1 MDTNQVYA
9 IVNGVAAQALGDST
23 LAALDTAG
31 LVQLGTAVLSSQSN
45 TEAFLNTLVQR
56 IGRTIISY
64 RKYTNKL
71 GDMVL
76 TDFEW
81 GAILQKIKVKMPAVV
96 EDDAYDLTDGQS
108 VDHYI
113 VSKPQATQKL
123 FVARNP
129 YSLYVTISRKLLKE
143 AFLSE
148 SAMAGFLAAVFGEV
162 QNKIEL
168 SYENL
173 GRLCIAN
180 YIAEIAGTAREVKL
194 LTLYQGLNTGAS
206 GLTADNALLDNGFLR
221 YAAGVMKLYSKRFT
235 DMSVLYNDG
244 SETRHTPV
252 QDQRFRILSDFETAM
267 ETQVEYAAF
276 HEKFVSLRGTYTTI
290 NFWQSAQTP
299 GSILVNRASD
309 DAETEVENIVGILH
323 DRDAMGLYKE
333 EEDVLTTPV
342 NARGMY
348 YNTFWHLMRN
358 YLNDLSEN
366 CIIFTLN

>member
-1 MDTNQVYA
+1 MDTNQIYD
-9 IVNGVAAQALGDST
+9 IVNGVVGQALGDDS
-23 LAALDTAG
+23 LAALDAQG
-31 LVQLGTAVLSSQSN
+31 LVQLGNAVLSSQSN

-56 IGRTIISY
+56 IGQTIISF

-81 GAILQKIKVKMPAVV
+81 GMILQKIKVSMPDVV
-96 EDDAYDLTDGQS
+96 EDDAYDLTDGES

-113 VSKPQATQKL
+113 ISKPKASQKL

-129 YSLYVTISRKLLKE
+129 YSLYVTISRKLLRE

-148 SAMAGFLAAVFGEV
+148 TAMGAFISAVFGEV
-162 QNKIEL
+162 RNKIEL
-168 SYENL
+168 SFENL
-173 GRLCIAN
+173 GRMCMAN
-180 YIAEIAGTAREVKL
+180 YIAEIGGTGREVTL
-194 LTLYQGLNTGAS
+194 LTNYKALNADAS
-206 GLTADNALLDNGFLR
+206 GLTADTCLLDNGFLR
-221 YAAGVMKLYSKRFT
+221 YAAGVINNFSKRFT

-252 QDQRFRILSDFETAM
+252 SDQRLRILTDFETAM

-276 HEKFVSLRGTYTTI
+276 HDKYVSLQGTYTTI
-290 NFWQSAQTP
+290 NFWQAAATP
-299 GSILVNRASD
+299 GSIIVKRASD
-309 DAETEVENIVGILH
+309 GVSTTVENIVGLLA

-348 YNTFWHLMRN
+348 YNTFWHLQRN

>member
-1 MDTNQVYA
+1 MDTNQVYD
-9 IVNGVAAQALGDST
+9 IVNGVVSQALGDT
-23 LAALDTAG
+23 ALTAVDTAG
-31 LVQLGTAVLSSQSN
+31 LVQLGSAVLSSQTN

-81 GAILQKIKVKMPAVV
+81 GAILQKIKVRMPAVV
-96 EDDAYDLTDGQS
+96 EDDAYDLQDGQS
-108 VDHYI
+108 VDHYV
-113 VSKPQATQKL
+113 VSKPQAVQKL

-129 YSLYVTISRKLLKE
+129 YSLFVTISRKLLKE

-148 SAMAGFLAAVFGEV
+148 AAMAGFLSAVFGEV

-173 GRLCIAN
+173 GRLCLAN
-180 YIAEIAGTAREVKL
+180 FIAEIGGTGREIPL
-194 LTLYQGLNTGAS
+194 LANYKTLNTGAS
-206 GLTADNALLDNGFLR
+206 GLTAANAILDNGFLR
-221 YAAGVMKLYSKRFT
+221 YAAGVIKQYSKRFT
-235 DMSVLYNDG
+235 DMSTLYNDG
-244 SETRHTPV
+244 TETRHTPLA
-252 QDQRFRILSDFETAM
+252 DQRLRILSEFETAM

-276 HEKFVSLRGTYTTI
+276 HEKFVSLRGTYTSI

-299 GSILVNRASD
+299 GSVLVNRASD
-309 DAETEVENIVGILH
+309 DAETSVQNIVAILH
-323 DRDAMGLYKE
+323 DRDALGLYKE

-348 YNTFWHLMRN
+348 YNTFWHLQRN

-366 CIIFTLN
+366 GIIFTLN

>member
-1 MDTNQVYA
+1 MDTNQIYD
-9 IVNGVAAQALGDST
+9 IVNGVVQQALGQES
-23 LAALDTAG
+23 LAALDARG
-31 LVQLGTAVLSSQSN
+31 LVQLGNSVLSSQSN
-45 TEAFLNTLVQR
+45 TEAFLDTLVQR
-56 IGRTIISY
+56 IGRTIISF

-81 GAILQKIKVKMPAVV
+81 GMILQKIKVKMPDVV
-96 EDDAYDLTDGQS
+96 EDDAYDLTDGES
-108 VDHYI
+108 IDHYI
-113 VSKPQATQKL
+113 ISKPHATQKL

-148 SAMAGFLAAVFGEV
+148 SAMGAFLSAVFGEV
-162 QNKIEL
+162 RNKIEL
-168 SYENL
+168 SFENL
-173 GRLCIAN
+173 GRLCMAN
-180 YIAEIAGTAREVKL
+180 YIAEIGGTGREIPL
-194 LTLYQGLNTGAS
+194 LTNYRTINTSAS
-206 GLTADNALLDNGFLR
+206 GLNARSCLLDNGFLR
-221 YAAGVMKLYSKRFT
+221 YAAGVIKNYSKRMT

-252 QDQRFRILSDFETAM
+252 SDQRLRILVDFETAM

-276 HEKFVSLRGTYTTI
+276 HEKYVSLQGTYTTI
-290 NFWQSAQTP
+290 NFWQAASTP
-299 GSILVNRASD
+299 SSVIVERSSD
-309 DAETEVENIVGILH
+309 GVSTTVENVVALLA

-348 YNTFWHLMRN
+348 YNTFWHLQRN

>member
-1 MDTNQVYA
+1 METIQIYDVLNG
-9 IVNGVAAQALGDST
+9 IVNQALGDSELT
-23 LAALDTAG
+23 ATDAAG
-31 LVQLGTAVLSSQSN
+31 LVQLGDSILSSQNN

-56 IGRTIISY
+56 IGRTIISF

-71 GDMVL
+71 SDMVL

-81 GAILQKIKVKMPAVV
+81 GMILQKIKVKMPTLV
-96 EDDAYDLTDGQS
+96 EDAAYDLTNGLS
-108 VDHYI
+108 VDHYVI
-113 VSKPQATQKL
+113 SKPETTQKL
-123 FVARNP
+123 FAARDP

-173 GRLCIAN
+173 GRMCMAN

-194 LTLYQGLNTGAS
+194 LTAYRALDANAPA
-206 GLTADNALLDNGFLR
+206 TAAAAMIHNGFLR
-221 YAAGVMKLYSKRFT
+221 YATGVIKQYSKRFT

-252 QDQRFRILSDFETAM
+252 ADQRLRILSEFETAM

-276 HEKFVSLRGTYTTI
+276 HDNFVSLSGMYTSI
-290 NFWQSAQTP
+290 NFWQAAATP
-299 GSILVNRASD
+299 GSISVKRASD
-309 DAETEVENIVGILH
+309 DAETTVTNIVALLA

-348 YNTFWHLMRN
+348 YNTFWHLQRN

-366 CIIFTLN
+366 AVIFTLN

>member
-1 MDTNQVYA
+1 MDTNQIYD
-9 IVNGVAAQALGDST
+9 IVNGVVAQALGSEQLT
-23 LAALDTAG
+23 AVDTQG
-31 LVQLGTAVLSSQSN
+31 LVQIGNSVLSSQSN
-45 TEAFLNTLVQR
+45 TEAFLDTLVQR

-81 GAILQKIKVKMPAVV
+81 GMILQKIKVKMPDVV
-96 EDDAYDLTDGQS
+96 EDDAYDLVDGQS
-108 VDHYI
+108 LDHYI
-113 VSKPQATQKL
+113 IGKPQTTQKL

-129 YSLYVTISRKLLKE
+129 YSLFVTISRKLLKE

-148 SAMAGFLAAVFGEV
+148 SAMGAFLSAVFGEV
-162 QNKIEL
+162 RNKIEL
-168 SYENL
+168 SFENL
-173 GRLCIAN
+173 GRLCMAN
-180 YIAEIAGTAREVKL
+180 YIAEIAGGAREIKL
-194 LTLYQGLNTGAS
+194 LTKYQELNSAAS
-206 GLTADNALLDNGFLR
+206 GLTAATALLDNGFLR
-221 YAAGVMKLYSKRFT
+221 YAAGVIKTTSKRMT

-252 QDQRFRILSDFETAM
+252 SDQRLRLLVDFENAM

-276 HEKFVSLRGTYTTI
+276 HEKYVSLNGTYTSI

-299 GSILVNRASD
+299 GSVIVERASD
-309 DAETEVENIVGILH
+309 GTKTTVENIVGLLA

-348 YNTFWHLMRN
+348 YNTFWHLQRN

-366 CIIFTLN
+366 AVIFTLN

>member
-1 MDTNQVYA
+1 MDTNQIYD
-9 IVNGVAAQALGDST
+9 IVNGVVEQALGQDQLT
-23 LAALDTAG
+23 ALDAQG
-31 LVQLGTAVLSSQSN
+31 LVQIGNAVLSSQSN
-45 TEAFLNTLVQR
+45 TEAFLDTLVQR
-56 IGRTIISY
+56 IGRTIISF

-81 GAILQKIKVKMPAVV
+81 GMILQKIKVKMPEVV
-96 EDDAYDLTDGQS
+96 EDDAYDLVDGQS

-113 VSKPQATQKL
+113 IGKPQASQKL

-129 YSLYVTISRKLLKE
+129 YSIYVTISRKLLKE

-148 SAMAGFLAAVFGEV
+148 SAMGAFLSAVFGEV
-162 QNKIEL
+162 RNKIEL
-168 SYENL
+168 SFENL
-173 GRLCIAN
+173 GRLCMAN
-180 YIAEIAGTAREVKL
+180 YIAEIGGGGREVRL
-194 LTLYQGLNTGAS
+194 LTNYRALNSAAS
-206 GLTADNALLDNGFLR
+206 GLTAATCLLDNGFLR
-221 YAAGVMKLYSKRFT
+221 YAAGVIKNFSKRMT

-244 SETRHTPV
+244 TETRHTPV
-252 QDQRFRILSDFETAM
+252 ADQRLRVLIDFETAM

-276 HEKFVSLRGTYTTI
+276 HEKYVSLEGKYTTI
-290 NFWQSAQTP
+290 NFWQAAQTP
-299 GSILVNRASD
+299 SSVIVERASD
-309 DAETEVENIVGILH
+309 GVETTVENVVALLA

-348 YNTFWHLMRN
+348 YNTFWHLQRN

-366 CIIFTLN
+366 AVVFTLN

>member
-9 IVNGVAAQALGDST
+9 IVNGVVSQALGST
-23 LAALDTAG
+23 ALTAVDASG
-31 LVQLGTAVLSSQSN
+31 LVSLGNAVISSQSN

-71 GDMVL
+71 SDMVL

-81 GAILQKIKVKMPAVV
+81 GAILQKIKVRMPEAV
-96 EDDAYDLTDGQS
+96 EDDAYELTDGQS

-113 VSKPQATQKL
+113 VKKPSVDQKL

-129 YSLYVTISRKLLKE
+129 YALYITISRKLLKE

-148 SAMAGFLAAVFGEV
+148 AAMAGFLSAVFGEV

-168 SYENL
+168 SFENL
-173 GRLCIAN
+173 GRTCMAN
-180 YIAEIAGTAREVKL
+180 YIAEIAGTAREIKL
-194 LTLYQGLNTGAS
+194 MTRYNAIATQDV
-206 GLTADNALLDNGFLR
+206 TAANAMIDGNFLR
-221 YAAGVMKLYSKRFT
+221 YAAGVIKQYSKRFT
-235 DMSVLYNDG
+235 DMSTLYNDG
-244 SETRHTPV
+244 TETRHTPLE
-252 QDQRFRILSDFETAM
+252 DQRLRILSEFETAM

-276 HEKFVSLRGTYTTI
+276 HDKFVSLRGTYTSV
-290 NFWQSAQTP
+290 NFWQAAQTP
-299 GSILVNRASD
+299 GSVNVKRASD
-309 DAETEVENIVGILH
+309 GAATSVANIVAILH

-348 YNTFWHLMRN
+348 YNTFWHLQRD

-366 CIIFTLN
+366 CVIFTLS

>member
-1 MDTNQVYA
+1 METNQIYD
-9 IVNGVAAQALGDST
+9 IVNGVVSQALGDSELT
-23 LAALDTAG
+23 ATEAAG
-31 LVQLGTAVLSSQSN
+31 LVQLGASVLSSQSN

-56 IGRTIISY
+56 IGRTIISF

-71 GDMVL
+71 SDMVL

-81 GAILQKIKVKMPAVV
+81 GMILQKIKVKMPSLV
-96 EDDAYDLTDGQS
+96 EDDAYDLTDGES

-173 GRLCIAN
+173 GRLCMAN

-194 LTLYQGLNTGAS
+194 LTAYRALDANAPA
-206 GLTADNALLDNGFLR
+206 TAAEAMIHNNFLR
-221 YAAGVMKLYSKRFT
+221 YATGVIKQYSKRFT

-252 QDQRFRILSDFETAM
+252 ADQRLRILSEFETAM

-276 HEKFVSLRGTYTTI
+276 HDKFVSLSGMYTSV
-290 NFWQSAQTP
+290 NFWQAAATP
-299 GSILVNRASD
+299 GSVKVNRASD
-309 DAETEVENIVGILH
+309 DAETTVTNIVALLA

-348 YNTFWHLMRN
+348 YNTFWHLQRN

-366 CIIFTLN
+366 AVVFTLT

>member
-9 IVNGVAAQALGDST
+9 IVNGVVSQALGST
-23 LAALDTAG
+23 ALTAVDASG
-31 LVQLGTAVLSSQSN
+31 LVSLGNAVISSQSN

-81 GAILQKIKVKMPAVV
+81 GAILQKIKVRMPEAV
-96 EDDAYDLTDGQS
+96 EDDAYELTDGQS

-113 VSKPQATQKL
+113 VKKPSVDQKL

-129 YSLYVTISRKLLKE
+129 YSIYITISRKLLKE

-148 SAMAGFLAAVFGEV
+148 AAMAGFLSAVFGEV

-168 SYENL
+168 SFENL
-173 GRLCIAN
+173 GRTCMAN
-180 YIAEIAGTAREVKL
+180 YIAEIAGTAREIKL
-194 LTLYQGLNTGAS
+194 ITRYNAIATQDV
-206 GLTADNALLDNGFLR
+206 TAENALIDGNFLR
-221 YAAGVMKLYSKRFT
+221 YAAGVIKQYSKRFT
-235 DMSVLYNDG
+235 DMSTLYNDG
-244 SETRHTPV
+244 TETRHTPLE
-252 QDQRFRILSDFETAM
+252 DQRLRIHD
-267 ETQVEYAAF
+267 
-276 HEKFVSLRGTYTTI
+276 KFVSLRGTYTSV
-290 NFWQSAQTP
+290 NFWQAAQTP
-299 GSILVNRASD
+299 GSVNVKRASD
-309 DAETEVENIVGILH
+309 GAATSVANIVAILH

-348 YNTFWHLMRN
+348 YNTFWHLQRN

-366 CIIFTLN
+366 CVIFTLS

>member
-1 MDTNQVYA
+1 MDTNQVYE
-9 IVNGVAAQALGDST
+9 IVNGVVEQALGEEQLT
-23 LAALDTAG
+23 AVDTAG
-31 LVQLGTAVLSSQSN
+31 LVQLGNAVLSSQGN

-81 GAILQKIKVKMPAVV
+81 GMILQKIKVSMPDVV
-96 EDDAYDLTDGQS
+96 EDDAYNLTDGES
-108 VDHYI
+108 IDHYV
-113 VSKPQATQKL
+113 VSKPKAAQKL
-123 FVARNP
+123 FVSRNP
-129 YSLYVTISRKLLKE
+129 YSLYITISRKLLKE

-148 SAMAGFLAAVFGEV
+148 SAMGGFLAAVFGEV

-173 GRLCIAN
+173 GRLCMAN
-180 YIAEIAGTAREVKL
+180 YIAEIGNTGREIKL
-194 LTLYQGLNTGAS
+194 LTAYKGVNPDASAMTPAGAMI
-206 GLTADNALLDNGFLR
+206 DNGFLR
-221 YAAGVMKLYSKRFT
+221 YAAGQIKQYSKRFT
-235 DMSVLYNDG
+235 DMSILYNDG
-244 SETRHTPV
+244 TETRHTPFE
-252 QDQRFRILSDFETAM
+252 DQRLRILSEFETAM
-267 ETQVEYAAF
+267 ETQVEFAAY
-276 HEKFVSLRGTYTTI
+276 HDKFVSLRGMYSSI

-299 GSILVNRASD
+299 GSIKINRASD
-309 DAETEVENIVGILH
+309 GAETTVANIVGILA

-348 YNTFWHLMRN
+348 YNTFWHLQRN

-366 CIIFTLN
+366 CVIFTLN

>member
-1 MDTNQVYA
+1 MNTNQIYS
-9 IVNGVAAQALGDST
+9 IVNGVVGQALGSS
-23 LAALDTAG
+23 ALTAVDAQG
-31 LVQLGTAVLSSQSN
+31 LIQLGNAVLSSQSN

-71 GDMVL
+71 SDMVL

-81 GAILQKIKVKMPAVV
+81 GVILQKIKVKMPDVV

-113 VSKPQATQKL
+113 IGKPDATQKL
-123 FVARNP
+123 FVARTP

-148 SAMAGFLAAVFGEV
+148 SAMGGFLAAVFGEV

-173 GRLCIAN
+173 GRLCMAN
-180 YIAEIAGTAREVKL
+180 YVAEIAGGAREIKL
-194 LTLYQGLNTGAS
+194 LTAY
-206 GLTADNALLDNGFLR
+206 TALDANAPANAAEAMVHEGFLR
-221 YAAGVMKLYSKRFT
+221 YAVATIKQYSKRFT
-235 DMSVLYNDG
+235 DMSTLYNDG
-244 SETRHTPV
+244 NETRHTPYDM
-252 QDQRFRILSDFETAM
+252 QKLRILSEFETAL

-276 HEKFVSLRGTYTTI
+276 HDKFVSLKGTYSAI

-299 GSILVNRASD
+299 GSIKVERASD
-309 DAETEVENIVGILH
+309 GTETTVTNIVGLLY
-323 DRDAMGLYKE
+323 DREAMGLYKE

-348 YNTFWHLMRN
+348 YNTFWHLQRN

-366 CIIFTLN
+366 CLVFTLT